1 MLPECD
7 LPQILQ
13 THARQILVA
22 VYKKVG
28 PENRRSESLGA
39 FMQTFDAVEDIHPAS
54 VRILQVHCITDV
66 HIGCAVQQSDRPSI
80 GVLRGGSTAW
90 QLYSGNG

>member
-54 VRILQVHCITDV
+54 VRILQAASYY
-66 HIGCAVQQSDRPSI
+66 GCASRAVLCSSQIGRP
-80 GVLRGGSTAW
+80 
-90 QLYSGNG
+90 